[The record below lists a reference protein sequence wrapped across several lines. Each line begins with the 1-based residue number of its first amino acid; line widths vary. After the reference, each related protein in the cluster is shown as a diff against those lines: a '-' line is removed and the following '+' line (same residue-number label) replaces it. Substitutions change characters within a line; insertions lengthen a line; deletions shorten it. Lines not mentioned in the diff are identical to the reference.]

1 MSEGDEEA
9 HYAYYCLHKLKML
22 PNQFFSMDM
31 REKAAVIAFIDIRIE
46 EEKKEYAK
54 SSKKGRRKR

>member
-1 MSEGDEEA
+1 MSEGDEES

-22 PNQFFSMDM
+22 PHEFFDLDM
-31 REKAAVIAFIDIRIE
+31 RERAAVIAFIDIRVE

-54 SSKKGRRKR
+54 ASRKGGKKR